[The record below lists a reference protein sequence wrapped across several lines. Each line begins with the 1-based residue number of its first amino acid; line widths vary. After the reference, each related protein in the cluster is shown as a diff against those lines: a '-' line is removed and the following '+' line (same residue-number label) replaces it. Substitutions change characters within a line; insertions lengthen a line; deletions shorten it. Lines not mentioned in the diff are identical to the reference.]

1 MAPICIATASTRSS
15 VGQTH
20 EVMERHG
27 RVPGREDVDDRHI
40 GVRKHAVLWTAMAG
54 HDEDLHMLR
63 PGTFALTALLAGL
76 SAVGPLTTDMYLPSL
91 PDIARQLDASTAQVQ
106 LTISAYL
113 IGFAVGQI
121 FYGPVS
127 DRHGRKPVLLAA
139 IALYCVASLACAL
152 STSIEMLIIARAV
165 QALGGCGGIVLTRA
179 IVRDIYSGSRAGRE
193 LSMIAAVM
201 ALAPVLA
208 PIAGGVLQTAFGWR
222 SVFFTLVAAGIAGV
236 AIVWTVLP
244 ETLKM
249 RAAEPVSA
257 SSMLR
262 SYRIVARN
270 PAYLAYLGITSASYA
285 GLFAW
290 ISGSAFVLQDLY
302 GLAPFDFG
310 LAFALGSIGYMTGSA
325 IAARLVIRL
334 GLDGVLGLGGCACAA
349 GGLALVAAVAFGL
362 TSSMSLVLPMAIY
375 LAGLGMVLPQ
385 GIAGAMTPFP
395 ERAGAASSLFGF
407 LQQTAAALCGAA
419 VGWFL
424 GQSAWPLALGV
435 ATMGLATFGLWLA
448 TRGLRARAARH

>member
-1 MAPICIATASTRSS
+1 
-15 VGQTH
+15 
-20 EVMERHG
+20 
-27 RVPGREDVDDRHI
+27 
-40 GVRKHAVLWTAMAG
+40 
-54 HDEDLHMLR
+54 MLR

-91 PDIARQLDASTAQVQ
+91 PDIARLLGASSAQVQ

-113 IGFAVGQI
+113 IGFAAGQI
-121 FYGPVS
+121 IYGPVS
-127 DRHGRKPVLLAA
+127 DRHGRKPVLIGA
-139 IALYCVASLACAL
+139 IALYCAASLACAL
-152 STSIEMLIIARAV
+152 STSIEMLIVARAF
-165 QALGGCGGIVLTRA
+165 QALGGSGGIVLTRA
-179 IVRDIYSGSRAGRE
+179 IVRDIYSGAHAGRE
-193 LSMIAAVM
+193 LSVIGSVM

-208 PIAGGVLQTAFGWR
+208 PVLGGLIQTAFGWR
-222 SVFFTLVAAGIAGV
+222 MTFLALVGAGFAGAAV
-236 AIVWTVLP
+236 VWALLP
-244 ETLKM
+244 ETLNT
-249 RAAEPVSA
+249 RATEPVSLP
-257 SSMLR
+257 SMLR
-262 SYRIVARN
+262 SYRIVGRN
-270 PAYLAYLGITSASYA
+270 RAYLAYLSITAASYA

-310 LAFALGSIGYMTGSA
+310 VAFALGSVGYMAGSA

-349 GGLALVAAVAFGL
+349 GGLAMVAAVAFGL
-362 TSSMSLVLPMAIY
+362 MSSMSLVLPMAVY

-407 LQQTAAALCGAA
+407 LQQTAAAVCGAA

-435 ATMGLATFGLWLA
+435 ATMVFATLGLWLA
-448 TRGLRARAARH
+448 TRGLRAHAAKH

>member
-1 MAPICIATASTRSS
+1 
-15 VGQTH
+15 
-20 EVMERHG
+20 
-27 RVPGREDVDDRHI
+27 
-40 GVRKHAVLWTAMAG
+40 
-54 HDEDLHMLR
+54 MLR
-63 PGTFALTALLAGL
+63 PGTFALTALLAAL

-121 FYGPVS
+121 LYGPIS
-127 DRHGRKPVLLAA
+127 DRHGRKPVLLGG

-152 STSIEMLIIARAV
+152 SNSIEMLIVARAF
-165 QALGGCGGIVLTRA
+165 QALGGSGGIVLTRA
-179 IVRDIYSGSRAGRE
+179 IVRDIYSGAHAGRE
-193 LSMIAAVM
+193 LSLIGSVM

-208 PIAGGVLQTAFGWR
+208 PILGGLIQTGFGWR
-222 SVFFTLVAAGIAGV
+222 ATFLTLVAAGLAGS
-236 AIVWTVLP
+236 AIVWSLLP
-244 ETLKM
+244 ETLST
-249 RAAEPVSA
+249 RAAEPVSIA
-257 SSMLR
+257 SVLR
-262 SYRIVARN
+262 SYRVIARN
-270 PAYLAYLGITSASYA
+270 RAYLAYLAITSASYA

-310 LAFALGSIGYMTGSA
+310 VAFALGSIGYMTGSA
-325 IAARLVIRL
+325 FAARLVVRV

-349 GGLALVAAVAFGL
+349 GGLAMVAAVALGL
-362 TSSMSLVLPMAIY
+362 TSSISLVLPVAVY

-407 LQQTAAALCGAA
+407 MQQGAAAVCGAM

-424 GQSAWPLALGV
+424 GQSAWPLAIGV
-435 ATMGLATFGLWLA
+435 AAMGCATLVLWLA
-448 TRGLRARAARH
+448 TFRIRRGTAKH

>member
-1 MAPICIATASTRSS
+1 
-15 VGQTH
+15 
-20 EVMERHG
+20 
-27 RVPGREDVDDRHI
+27 
-40 GVRKHAVLWTAMAG
+40 
-54 HDEDLHMLR
+54 MLR

-91 PDIARQLDASTAQVQ
+91 PDIARQLGASSAQVQ

-113 IGFAVGQI
+113 IGFAAGQI
-121 FYGPVS
+121 IYGPVS
-127 DRHGRKPVLLAA
+127 DRHGRKPVLIAA
-139 IALYCVASLACAL
+139 VALYCAASLACAL
-152 STSIEMLIIARAV
+152 STSIEMLIVARAF
-165 QALGGCGGIVLTRA
+165 QALGGSGGIVLTRA
-179 IVRDIYSGSRAGRE
+179 IVRDIYSGAHAGRE
-193 LSMIAAVM
+193 LSVIGSVM

-208 PIAGGVLQTAFGWR
+208 PVLGGLIQTGFGWR
-222 SVFFTLVAAGIAGV
+222 MTFLALVGAGCAGAAV
-236 AIVWTVLP
+236 VWALLP
-244 ETLKM
+244 ETLNN
-249 RAAEPVSA
+249 RAAEPVSLP
-257 SSMLR
+257 SMLR
-262 SYRIVARN
+262 SYRIVGRN
-270 PAYLAYLGITSASYA
+270 QAYLAYLSITSASYA

-310 LAFALGSIGYMTGSA
+310 VAFALGSVGYMAGSA

-334 GLDGVLGLGGCACAA
+334 GLDGVLGLGGCACAV
-349 GGLALVAAVAFGL
+349 GGLVMIGAVGL
-362 TSSMSLVLPMAIY
+362 GFVSSMSLVLPMAVY

-407 LQQTAAALCGAA
+407 LQQTAAAVCGAA

-435 ATMGLATFGLWLA
+435 ATMGFATLGLWLA
-448 TRGLRARAARH
+448 TRGLRARAPKH

>member
-1 MAPICIATASTRSS
+1 
-15 VGQTH
+15 
-20 EVMERHG
+20 
-27 RVPGREDVDDRHI
+27 
-40 GVRKHAVLWTAMAG
+40 
-54 HDEDLHMLR
+54 MLR

-91 PDIARQLDASTAQVQ
+91 PDIARLLGASSAQVQ

-113 IGFAVGQI
+113 IGFAAGQI
-121 FYGPVS
+121 IYGPVS
-127 DRHGRKPVLLAA
+127 DRHGRKPVLIGA
-139 IALYCVASLACAL
+139 IALYCAASLACAL
-152 STSIEMLIIARAV
+152 STSIEMLIVARAF
-165 QALGGCGGIVLTRA
+165 QALGGSGGIVLTRA
-179 IVRDIYSGSRAGRE
+179 IVRDIYSGAHAGRE
-193 LSMIAAVM
+193 LSLIGSVM

-208 PIAGGVLQTAFGWR
+208 PILGGLIQTAFGWR
-222 SVFFTLVAAGIAGV
+222 MTFLALVGAGFAGAAV
-236 AIVWTVLP
+236 VWALLP
-244 ETLKM
+244 ETLNT
-249 RAAEPVSA
+249 RATEPVSLP
-257 SSMLR
+257 SMLR
-262 SYRIVARN
+262 SYRIVGRN
-270 PAYLAYLGITSASYA
+270 RAYLAYLSITAASYA

-310 LAFALGSIGYMTGSA
+310 VAFALGSVGYMAGSA

-349 GGLALVAAVAFGL
+349 GGLAMVAAVAFGL
-362 TSSMSLVLPMAIY
+362 MSSMSLVLPMAVY

-407 LQQTAAALCGAA
+407 LQQTAAAVCGAA

-435 ATMGLATFGLWLA
+435 ATMGFATFGLWLA
-448 TRGLRARAARH
+448 TRGLRARATKH

>member
-1 MAPICIATASTRSS
+1 
-15 VGQTH
+15 
-20 EVMERHG
+20 
-27 RVPGREDVDDRHI
+27 
-40 GVRKHAVLWTAMAG
+40 
-54 HDEDLHMLR
+54 MLR

-91 PDIARQLDASTAQVQ
+91 PDIARQLGASSAQVQ

-113 IGFAVGQI
+113 IGFAAGQI
-121 FYGPVS
+121 IYGPVS
-127 DRHGRKPVLLAA
+127 DRHGRKPVLIGA
-139 IALYCVASLACAL
+139 IVLYCAASLACAL
-152 STSIEMLIIARAV
+152 STSIEMLIVARAF
-165 QALGGCGGIVLTRA
+165 QALGGSGGIVLTRA
-179 IVRDIYSGSRAGRE
+179 IVRDIYSGAHAGRE
-193 LSMIAAVM
+193 LSVIGSVM

-208 PIAGGVLQTAFGWR
+208 PILGGVIQTAFGWR
-222 SVFFTLVAAGIAGV
+222 VTFFALVGAGFAGAAV
-236 AIVWTVLP
+236 VWALLP
-244 ETLKM
+244 ETLTN
-249 RAAEPVSA
+249 RAAEPVSLR
-257 SSMLR
+257 SMLR
-262 SYRIVARN
+262 SYRIVGRN
-270 PAYLAYLGITSASYA
+270 PAYLAYLSITSASYA

-310 LAFALGSIGYMTGSA
+310 VAFALGSVGYMTGSA

-334 GLDGVLGLGGCACAA
+334 GVDGVLGLGGCACAA
-349 GGLALVAAVAFGL
+349 GGLAMVAAVASGL
-362 TSSMSLVLPMAIY
+362 TSSTSLVLPMAVY

-407 LQQTAAALCGAA
+407 LQQTAAAVCGAA

-435 ATMGLATFGLWLA
+435 ATMGFATFGLWLA
-448 TRGLRARAARH
+448 TRRLRAHAAKH